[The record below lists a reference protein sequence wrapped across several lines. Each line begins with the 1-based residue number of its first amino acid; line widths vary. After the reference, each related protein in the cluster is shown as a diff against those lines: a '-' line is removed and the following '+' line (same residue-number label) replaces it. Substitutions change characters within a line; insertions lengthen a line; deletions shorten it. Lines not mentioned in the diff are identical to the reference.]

1 LKRVAVLFFS
11 LIFVL
16 ILVYC
21 GGSSSSNNTSA
32 SNVKHRALVSN
43 TYSGAL
49 QIMDTQNDTTSYTQ
63 QQVNSAGQVVP
74 GSPINIPIGNSV
86 TWEALSNDRSKTM
99 VYDQSDNAVFFVT
112 NSSET
117 IATAVT
123 VGGRATMGVF
133 SADGNSAYVP
143 VSTVPIS
150 GQRAGGVQN
159 VSITNSAI
167 AATYPVPSASTVA
180 LSPNGQI
187 LLVFA
192 GNSDSVFLI
201 NVSATSPAAVEI
213 PGFSRPVNAF
223 FSSDSNT
230 AYVLNCGWECGAAA
244 PGPAS
249 VSQLDLTSMT
259 IKATVTVGGASVGL
273 LNGTTLYVAG
283 TSFTAGPVF
292 DSVNVTTMSR
302 NTANS
307 VAINDGFH
315 TTMALA
321 MNNKLYIGAITCTNT
336 NVGCLSTVDVTNN
349 TAGTPTPPNCAALGT
364 PTCTGPITGMLAI
377 ANRNVIYVIDGGYQ
391 VIYDTTNDAPQQT
404 QVIFHGALYTLV
416 QVDQ

>member
-1 LKRVAVLFFS
+1 M
-11 LIFVL
+11 
-16 ILVYC
+16 YC
-21 GGSSSSNNTSA
+21 GGGSSANQPA
-32 SNVKHRALVSN
+32 SNVKHRALITN
-43 TYSGAL
+43 TFSGAL
-49 QIMDTQNDTTSYTQ
+49 QVMDTQNDTTAFTAE
-63 QQVNSAGQVVP
+63 VTNSAGQVIP
-74 GSPINIPIGNSV
+74 GSPVNIPIGNTV
-86 TWEALSNDRSKTM
+86 TWEALSADLSKTM
-99 VYDQSDNAVFFVT
+99 VYDPSTNAVYFLT

-117 IATAVT
+117 IATSVQL
-123 VGGRATMGVF
+123 GGAATMGVF

-143 VSTVPIS
+143 VRTVPVG

-167 AATYPVPSASTVA
+167 ATTYPVPSATTVA

-201 NVSATSPAAVEI
+201 NLSVTSPAAVEI

-230 AYVLNCGWECGAAA
+230 AYVLNCGWECGDPP
-244 PGPAS
+244 PGQAS
-249 VSQLDLTSMT
+249 VAQLDIPSMT
-259 IKATVTVGGASVGL
+259 IKARVNVGGASVGL

-292 DSVNVTTMSR
+292 DSVNVTNMSL

-307 VAINDGFH
+307 VAINDGLH
-315 TTMALA
+315 TTMALS
-321 MNNKLYIGAITCTNT
+321 MNNKLYIGAVTCSNT
-336 NVGCLSTVDVTNN
+336 QVGCLSVVNVTNN
-349 TAGTPTPPNCAALGT
+349 TAGTPTPPNCQAFGGT
-364 PTCTGPITGMLAI
+364 TCTGPITGMLAI

-404 QVIFHGALYTLV
+404 QVIFNGALAQIV